1 MVEVLI
7 SIEIPNSILVPIQV
21 SIIYNEDGSVNN
33 IDWRHAIDED
43 LDELDTIYE
52 RSGDEWCDEES
63 DEDPSWRP
71 GINTDTDTDSD
82 DDDY

>member
-63 DEDPSWRP
+63 DR
-71 GINTDTDTDSD
+71 
-82 DDDY
+82 DYSIIYA